1 MLSSIYYCFIKEF
14 SSTNTNFD
22 NFQIIFRLFLVHFML
37 TDKGKEIQ
45 IDEKLKSK
53 CELAQKLLSVNTDD

>member
-1 MLSSIYYCFIKEF
+1 
-14 SSTNTNFD
+14 
-22 NFQIIFRLFLVHFML
+22 ML